1 MSKKVGLLGTS
12 AIATA
17 MKQINPDV
25 VAAYPITPQTAIVE
39 EFSQYVYDGD
49 VDTEFLT
56 VESEHSAMSACIGA
70 AAAGARVI
78 TATSS
83 AGLAFMWEMLG
94 IASGLRLPVVMTNVN
109 RALSGPLNIHCDHSD
124 SMGARDTG
132 WIQIFSENAQEGYDN
147 LIQAVRISEHEA
159 VRLPVMVMIDGFITS
174 HSIEVVEILDDRDVK
189 DFVKQ
194 NKPPYSLLD
203 LKNPSTFG
211 PIQLFDFY
219 FETKKQQ
226 ADAMRASLKVIKE
239 VSKEYEKLSG
249 RKQPIIDT
257 FMIEDAEIAI
267 MVLSSTA
274 GTARSVVK
282 ELRKN
287 GIKAGLIKPRIFRP
301 FPIEEIVSVVRNLK
315 ALAILDRSDSFN
327 GFGGPLFTEVR
338 STLYESSWRPIILN
352 YIFGL
357 GGRDVTIENIKE
369 VFYSLQEVAKKG
381 KVENLVNYLGVRE

>member
-1 MSKKVGLLGTS
+1 MSKKLGLLGTS

-17 MKQINPDV
+17 MRQINPDV

-39 EFSQYVYDGD
+39 EFSQYVFDGD

-70 AAAGARVI
+70 AAAGARVM

-83 AGLAFMWEMLG
+83 AGLALMWEMLG

-109 RALSGPLNIHCDHSD
+109 RALSGPINIHCDHSD

-147 LIQAVRISEHEA
+147 LIQAVRISEHED
-159 VRLPVMVMIDGFITS
+159 VRLPVMIMIDGFITS
-174 HSIEVVEILDDRDVK
+174 HNIEVVEVLDDSDVK
-189 DFVKQ
+189 DFVKT
-194 NKPPYSLLD
+194 NKAPFSLLD
-203 LKNPSTFG
+203 VKNPITFG

-226 ADAMRASLKVIKE
+226 SDAMRGSLRIIRE
-239 VSKEYEKLSG
+239 VSREYEKLSG
-249 RKQPIIDT
+249 RKQPIVDM
-257 FMIEDAEIAI
+257 FMMDDAEIAI

-274 GTARSVVK
+274 GTTRSVVR
-282 ELRKN
+282 ELRKD

-301 FPIEEIVSVVRNLK
+301 FPVEDIVKSVKGLK
-315 ALAILDRSDSFN
+315 ALAVMDRSDSFN

-338 STLYESSWRPIILN
+338 SSLYESSNKPLIMN

-357 GGRDVTIENIKE
+357 GGRDVTVENIKE
-369 VFYSLQEVAKKG
+369 VFDTLQEVARTG
-381 KVENLVNYLGVRE
+381 KVENLINYLGVRE